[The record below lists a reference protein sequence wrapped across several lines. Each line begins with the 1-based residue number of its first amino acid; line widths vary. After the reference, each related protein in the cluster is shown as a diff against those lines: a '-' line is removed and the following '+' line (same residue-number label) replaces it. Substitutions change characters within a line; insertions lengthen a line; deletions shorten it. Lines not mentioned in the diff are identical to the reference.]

1 MAQKT
6 INSII
11 VLKNGQT
18 AGIAASEYV
27 ASKGEP
33 IIDIQAKKI
42 YIGDGTS
49 AVKALTPYNDLDEA
63 AVEAILEN
71 YVKTTDFATTAKA
84 GIVKVDG
91 VEILVG
97 ADGALSIGQ
106 IAAAKIKGD
115 IASETAE
122 KLHVAREIA
131 QTGDVTW
138 FVDFDGSQNV
148 TGEATLA
155 SVGTADTYVKVTTD
169 AKGRVVSGE
178 KTITAAEVTGLGA
191 LATKDKV
198 AEADLDT
205 TLGNKIDEI
214 ATAGGE
220 ALKGV
225 KSDGNTIQFYTDQAM
240 EGSATFTI
248 DLPEEY
254 FLDQT
259 KTVFVEAFTWS
270 AETYPGS
277 TNPELDGKPVLVL
290 AVKSQDGSEV
300 TYSFINLEK
309 MIDVYTGGQTQ
320 TATIAVSGNEITA
333 TVRVS
338 ATAGN
343 QIVTNEDGLFV
354 AKTPDASAEQSGL
367 MTAAQFTK
375 LAGIAEGAQ
384 KNVNADWNAV
394 EGDAQILNKPTQVS
408 AFANDAHYLAYEDG
422 VDTLVLNGGTIANPG
437 V

>member
-1 MAQKT
+1 MAQRT

-71 YVKTTDFATTAKA
+71 YVKNTDFATTEKA
-84 GIVKVDG
+84 GIVKADG

-97 ADGALSIGQ
+97 IDGALSIGQ

-115 IASETAE
+115 IASKTAE

-138 FVDFDGSQNV
+138 SVSFDGSQNV
-148 TGEATLA
+148 TKEATLA

-205 TLGNKIDEI
+205 ALGNKIDEI

-333 TVRVS
+333 TVKVS

-343 QIVTNEDGLFV
+343 QIVTNKDGLFV
-354 AKTPDASAEQSGL
+354 AKTSDASAEQSGL

-394 EGDAQILNKPTQVS
+394 EGDAQILNKPIQVS

-437 V
+437 A

>member
-1 MAQKT
+1 
-6 INSII
+6 
-11 VLKNGQT
+11 
-18 AGIAASEYV
+18 
-27 ASKGEP
+27 
-33 IIDIQAKKI
+33 
-42 YIGDGTS
+42 
-49 AVKALTPYNDLDEA
+49 
-63 AVEAILEN
+63 
-71 YVKTTDFATTAKA
+71 
-84 GIVKVDG
+84 
-91 VEILVG
+91 
-97 ADGALSIGQ
+97 
-106 IAAAKIKGD
+106 
-115 IASETAE
+115 
-122 KLHVAREIA
+122 
-131 QTGDVTW
+131 
-138 FVDFDGSQNV
+138 
-148 TGEATLA
+148 
-155 SVGTADTYVKVTTD
+155 
-169 AKGRVVSGE
+169 
-178 KTITAAEVTGLGA
+178 
-191 LATKDKV
+191 
-198 AEADLDT
+198 
-205 TLGNKIDEI
+205 
-214 ATAGGE
+214 
-220 ALKGV
+220 
-225 KSDGNTIQFYTDQAM
+225 M

-343 QIVTNEDGLFV
+343 QIVANEDGLFV

-384 KNVNADWNAV
+384 KNVNADWNAA

>member
-71 YVKTTDFATTAKA
+71 YVKNTDFATTEKA
-84 GIVKVDG
+84 GIVKADG

-97 ADGALSIGQ
+97 IDGALSIGQ
-106 IAAAKIKGD
+106 VAAAKIKGG
-115 IASETAE
+115 IVSETAE

-138 FVDFDGSQNV
+138 SVSFDGSQNV

-205 TLGNKIDEI
+205 ALGNKIDEI

-437 V
+437 A

>member
-71 YVKTTDFATTAKA
+71 YVKNTDFATTEKA
-84 GIVKVDG
+84 GIVKADG

-97 ADGALSIGQ
+97 IDGALSIGQ

-138 FVDFDGSQNV
+138 SVSFDGSQNV

-338 ATAGN
+338 ATADN

>member
-138 FVDFDGSQNV
+138 SVSFDGSQNV

-205 TLGNKIDEI
+205 ALGIKIDEI

-240 EGSATFTI
+240 EGSAAFTI

-309 MIDVYTGGQTQ
+309 MINVYTGGQTQ

>member
-71 YVKTTDFATTAKA
+71 YVKNTDFATTEKA
-84 GIVKVDG
+84 GIVKADG

-97 ADGALSIGQ
+97 IDGALSIGQ

-138 FVDFDGSQNV
+138 SVSFDGSQNV

-205 TLGNKIDEI
+205 ALGNKIDEI

-259 KTVFVEAFTWS
+259 KTVFVEAFTWR

-343 QIVTNEDGLFV
+343 QIVANEDGLFV

-384 KNVNADWNAV
+384 KNVNADWNAA

>member
-18 AGIAASEYV
+18 TGIAASEYV

-71 YVKTTDFATTAKA
+71 YVKNTDFATTEKA
-84 GIVKVDG
+84 GIVKADG

-97 ADGALSIGQ
+97 IDGALSIGQ

-138 FVDFDGSQNV
+138 SVSFDGSQNV

-205 TLGNKIDEI
+205 ALGNKIDEI

-270 AETYPGS
+270 AEIYPGS

>member
-71 YVKTTDFATTAKA
+71 YVKNTDFATTEKA
-84 GIVKVDG
+84 GIVKADG

-97 ADGALSIGQ
+97 IDGALSIGQ

-115 IASETAE
+115 IASKIAE

-138 FVDFDGSQNV
+138 SVSFDGSQNV

-178 KTITAAEVTGLGA
+178 KTITAAEVTDLGA

-205 TLGNKIDEI
+205 ALGNKIDEI
-214 ATAGGE
+214 ATAGSE

-290 AVKSQDGSEV
+290 AVKSQDGPEV

-338 ATAGN
+338 ATADN
-343 QIVTNEDGLFV
+343 QIVANKDGLFV

-384 KNVNADWNAV
+384 KNVNADWNAA

>member
-49 AVKALTPYNDLDEA
+49 AVKTLTPYNDLDEA

-71 YVKTTDFATTAKA
+71 YVKNTDFATTEKA
-84 GIVKVDG
+84 GIVKADG

-97 ADGALSIGQ
+97 IDGALSIGQ

-138 FVDFDGSQNV
+138 SVSFDGSQNV

-178 KTITAAEVTGLGA
+178 KTITAAEVTDLGA

-205 TLGNKIDEI
+205 ALGNKIDEI

>member
-71 YVKTTDFATTAKA
+71 YVKNTDFATTEKA
-84 GIVKVDG
+84 GIVKADG

-97 ADGALSIGQ
+97 IDGALSIGQ

-115 IASETAE
+115 IASKTAE

-138 FVDFDGSQNV
+138 SVSFDGSQNV

-191 LATKDKV
+191 LATKNKV

-205 TLGNKIDEI
+205 ALGNKIDKI

-437 V
+437 A

>member
-106 IAAAKIKGD
+106 IAAAKIKGA

-138 FVDFDGSQNV
+138 SVDFDGSQNV

-205 TLGNKIDEI
+205 ALGNKIDEI

-240 EGSATFTI
+240 EGAATFTI

-259 KTVFVEAFTWS
+259 KTVFVENFTWS
-270 AETYPGS
+270 EETYPGS

-437 V
+437 A

>member
-71 YVKTTDFATTAKA
+71 YVKNTDFATTEKA
-84 GIVKVDG
+84 GIVKADG

-97 ADGALSIGQ
+97 IDGALSIGQ
-106 IAAAKIKGD
+106 VAAAKIKGG
-115 IASETAE
+115 IVSETAE

-138 FVDFDGSQNV
+138 SVSFDGSQNV

-198 AEADLDT
+198 AEADL
-205 TLGNKIDEI
+205 DEI

-437 V
+437 A

>member
-138 FVDFDGSQNV
+138 SVSFDGSQNV

-205 TLGNKIDEI
+205 ALGNKIDEI

-384 KNVNADWNAV
+384 KNVNADWNAA

-437 V
+437 A

>member
-71 YVKTTDFATTAKA
+71 YVKNTDFATTEKA
-84 GIVKVDG
+84 GIVKADG

-97 ADGALSIGQ
+97 IDGALSIGQ

-115 IASETAE
+115 IASKTAE

-138 FVDFDGSQNV
+138 SVSFDGSQNV

-205 TLGNKIDEI
+205 ALGNKIDEI
-214 ATAGGE
+214 AIAGGE

-270 AETYPGS
+270 AETYPDS

-437 V
+437 A

>member
-42 YIGDGTS
+42 YIGDGIS

-106 IAAAKIKGD
+106 ISAAKIKGA

-138 FVDFDGSQNV
+138 SVDFDGSQNV

-178 KTITAAEVTGLGA
+178 KTIAAAEVTGLGA

-205 TLGNKIDEI
+205 ALGNKIDEI

-240 EGSATFTI
+240 EGAATFTI

-259 KTVFVEAFTWS
+259 KTVFVENFTWS
-270 AETYPGS
+270 EETYPGS

-290 AVKSQDGSEV
+290 AVKAQGTSDV

-320 TATIAVSGNEITA
+320 TATIAVSGNKITA

-343 QIVTNEDGLFV
+343 QIVANADGLFV
-354 AKTPDASAEQSGL
+354 AQTPEASAEQSGL

-384 KNVNADWNAV
+384 KNVNADWNAA

-437 V
+437 A

>member
-106 IAAAKIKGD
+106 IAAAKIKGA

-138 FVDFDGSQNV
+138 SVSFDGSQNV

-205 TLGNKIDEI
+205 ALGNKIDEI

-437 V
+437 A

>member
-71 YVKTTDFATTAKA
+71 YVKNTDFATTEKA
-84 GIVKVDG
+84 GIVKADG

-97 ADGALSIGQ
+97 IDGALSIGQ

-115 IASETAE
+115 IASKTAE

-138 FVDFDGSQNV
+138 SVSFDGSQNV

-205 TLGNKIDEI
+205 ALGNKIDEI

-225 KSDGNTIQFYTDQAM
+225 KSDGNTIQFYTDRAM

-367 MTAAQFTK
+367 MTATQFTK

-437 V
+437 A